1 MPTPTIFEGIN
12 PRGTQTLIPC
22 KDVSAFPRSEQ
33 AVLGAKNGFNYD
45 AWKSVTIFNGTGV
58 FENNGVT
65 LTATAADA
73 YTSHSPAGG
82 YPANAIMKVN
92 TGDKISIVWDIDSND
107 PAGLVYLFKYQ
118 GNTSKGNINVS
129 AITKRIDYTVEE
141 NVDSITIRFGVTDNG
156 NTIHYKNIMYI
167 LQSDTDL
174 TYAPYAMTNKELTE
188 VAGVVSNLDM
198 SKGIS
203 SSGAYTDLNNVKTS
217 GIYAV
222 FGSALNK
229 PADVSTIIN
238 GTLIV
243 THKTSLDDVTQTL
256 INGNEGTIYVRTYA
270 TKTGWSSWYKF
281 TGTVV
286 S

>member
-1 MPTPTIFEGIN
+1 MANEITKVTDQNGVDHPF
-12 PRGTQTLIPC
+12 
-22 KDVSAFPRSEQ
+22 KDVAAFPRSEQ
-33 AVLGAKNGFNYD
+33 AVLGAVNQWPTLASGY
-45 AWKSVTIFNGTGV
+45 TYTQG
-58 FENNGVT
+58 GVT
-65 LTATAADA
+65 FTWLDDGSLEINGISTNDFYYYYVMSDPGLARLRGNWVARLKDVGSLSGAAFA
-73 YTSHSPAGG
+73 LY
-82 YPANAIMKVN
+82 K
-92 TGDKISIVWDIDSND
+92 
-107 PAGLVYLFKYQ
+107 
-118 GNTSKGNINVS
+118 NTSGSLVS
-129 AITKRIDYTVEE
+129 LSASNTEA
-141 NVDSITIRFGVTDNG
+141 SITLTDAEHASG
-156 NTIHYKNIMYI
+156 KVGIYI
-167 LQSDTDL
+167 GANKTFNHVIVKPVLYLADVPSDTP
-174 TYAPYAMTNKELTE
+174 YIPYAMTNEQLTK

-270 TKTGWSSWYKF
+270 TATGWSSWYKF